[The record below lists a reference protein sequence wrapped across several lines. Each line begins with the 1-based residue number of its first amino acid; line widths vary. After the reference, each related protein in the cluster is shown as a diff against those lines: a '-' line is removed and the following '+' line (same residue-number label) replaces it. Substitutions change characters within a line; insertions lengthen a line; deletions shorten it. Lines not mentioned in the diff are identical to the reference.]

1 MGRGGELYGFAR
13 GPLRSG
19 FGASIASHLDFIC
32 ACGWPTSHAC
42 CFVSCLTSL
51 VQAKCLAAQAS
62 QIEDL
67 LVAGEDRL
75 HARKNAEH
83 ANRTPPAP
91 AAPGEEREPLPP
103 RTRLVFS
110 RGSKRTGWWFWD
122 FLSGGGG
129 DKVNRRRI
137 VRKGVLHQIAAETPS
152 LAAVPS
158 GDLALEIIRRTLG
171 IELPRRPQRQ
181 ERSKRGRRG
190 AACGDAAAGNA
201 VGAAPLTWELLEAA
215 FEPVSQDGAGQ
226 EAMGFATRLNQGG
239 MHRHML
245 QVLVRVRALEARG
258 VQAGVRVPAN
268 VLRLGAEVLSMEAR
282 RATTLGEAQEK

>member
-1 MGRGGELYGFAR
+1 MSAV
-13 GPLRSG
+13 GPL
-19 FGASIASHLDFIC
+19 AIAL
-32 ACGWPTSHAC
+32 ACW
-42 CFVSCLTSL
+42 FVSWLNSL

-75 HARKNAEH
+75 HARKIAEH
-83 ANRTPPAP
+83 VNRASPAP
-91 AAPGEEREPLPP
+91 AAPGKEHKSLPP

-129 DKVNRRRI
+129 DKASRRRI

-152 LAAVPS
+152 LAVVPS

-171 IELPRRPQRQ
+171 IELPGRPQGQ
-181 ERSKRGRRG
+181 ERSKRGRR
-190 AACGDAAAGNA
+190 DAAGGNAAAASA
-201 VGAAPLTWELLEAA
+201 VGAAPLTWELMEAA
-215 FEPVSQDGAGQ
+215 FEPVSDDGAGQ
-226 EAMGFATRLNQGG
+226 EAMGFATRLNQRG

-245 QVLVRVRALEARG
+245 QVLVRVQALEARG
-258 VQAGVRVPAN
+258 VEARVRVPADIQS
-268 VLRLGAEVLSMEAR
+268 LGAEILSMEAR
-282 RATTLGEAQEK
+282 RATSLGEAQEK

>member
-1 MGRGGELYGFAR
+1 M
-13 GPLRSG
+13 
-19 FGASIASHLDFIC
+19 
-32 ACGWPTSHAC
+32 
-42 CFVSCLTSL
+42 
-51 VQAKCLAAQAS
+51 
-62 QIEDL
+62 
-67 LVAGEDRL
+67 AGEERL

-91 AAPGEEREPLPP
+91 AAPGEERESIPP
-103 RTRLVFS
+103 RTRLVFG

-129 DKVNRRRI
+129 DKANRRRI

-152 LAAVPS
+152 LAVVPS

-171 IELPRRPQRQ
+171 IELPGRPQGQ
-181 ERSKRGRRG
+181 ERSKRGRGGAPRGG
-190 AACGDAAAGNA
+190 AAAAST

-215 FEPVSQDGAGQ
+215 FEPVSQDGAEQ

-239 MHRHML
+239 IHRHML

-258 VQAGVRVPAN
+258 VEAGVRVPTD
-268 VLRLGAEVLSMEAR
+268 VQTLGAEVLSMEAR
-282 RATTLGEAQEK
+282 RATTLGEAQER

>member
-1 MGRGGELYGFAR
+1 MFCQGGGLVVFRCVHHQHYEYIFL
-13 GPLRSG
+13 
-19 FGASIASHLDFIC
+19 
-32 ACGWPTSHAC
+32 CGWPAC
-42 CFVSCLTSL
+42 HNLRLPRRLFPTLL
-51 VQAKCLAAQAS
+51 VQAKCLAAKAS

-67 LVAGEDRL
+67 LVAGEERL

-83 ANRTPPAP
+83 VNRTPSAP
-91 AAPGEEREPLPP
+91 SAPGEERESFPP

-129 DKVNRRRI
+129 DKANRRRI
-137 VRKGVLHQIAAETPS
+137 ARKGVLHQIAAETPS
-152 LAAVPS
+152 LAVVPS

-171 IELPRRPQRQ
+171 IELPGRPQGQDRT
-181 ERSKRGRRG
+181 KRRRG
-190 AACGDAAAGNA
+190 GAAGGGAAAA
-201 VGAAPLTWELLEAA
+201 STVGAAPLTWDLLQAA
-215 FEPVSQDGAGQ
+215 FEPVSEDGAGQ

-258 VQAGVRVPAN
+258 VEAGVRVPADVQTLVTQ
-268 VLRLGAEVLSMEAR
+268 VLRMEAR
-282 RATTLGEAQEK
+282 RATTVGEAKER